1 MRRIYFLIMV
11 ASIFLFTGCFDIIER
26 YQLKEDGSGV
36 YTMELN
42 MSRALDMF
50 GSMITAS
57 LAAEGIQNDSP
68 ITGGK
73 KTVDSLYLFK
83 DFVDTASDLTIEEK
97 KVLRK
102 GYGRM
107 YINEGETK
115 EGYISISYPF
125 TDNAELMIIQQAM
138 EKKKFLGEKDGEAKK
153 LLSEGDM
160 GKLFGSSTTA
170 RYNFYLSATGIE
182 RKFIGTD
189 SSWIVLNPPDE
200 VDEEDENMAALFS
213 SVSKI
218 SAKTILELPRPVK
231 NYQSNGKVT
240 VSDDKRK
247 ITIIHMKTDATVLKP
262 LDFAYKVDY

>member
-1 MRRIYFLIMV
+1 MRKIFFAITV
-11 ASIFLFTGCFDIIER
+11 AAAFLFTGCFDIVER

-50 GSMITAS
+50 GSIITAS
-57 LAAEGIQNDSP
+57 LAAEGIQNNSP
-68 ITGGK
+68 AGDK
-73 KTVDSLYLFK
+73 QVVDSFYLFK
-83 DFVDTASDLTIEEK
+83 DFVDTASELTGEEK

-102 GYGRM
+102 GYGRLYM
-107 YINEGETK
+107 NSGETK

-125 TDNAELMIIQQAM
+125 ADNAELMIIQQAM

-153 LLSEGDM
+153 MLSEGDI
-160 GKLFGSSTTA
+160 GKLFGSSTAA
-170 RYNFYLSATGIE
+170 RYNFYLSATGVE
-182 RKFIGTD
+182 RKFIGAD
-189 SSWIVLNPPDE
+189 SSWIVLSPPDE
-200 VDEEDENMAALFS
+200 IDEADENMSALFS
-213 SVSKI
+213 SVNKI

-240 VSDDKRK
+240 VSDDKKK
-247 ITIIHMKTDATVLKP
+247 ITIIHMKTEATVLKP